1 MAQRGVRE
9 EVGFTFLFLLLNFV
23 FSFLFTGVFNRHF
36 ARPKKKMDTL
46 KVEHHGTQG
55 KGVVN

>member
-36 ARPKKKMDTL
+36 ARPKKKNGHS
-46 KVEHHGTQG
+46 ES
-55 KGVVN
+55 